1 MKYLLGVV
9 LLLIMQL
16 FSCQREGKQAL
27 DNEKDKDTIN
37 IETADKFISNIGE
50 TLQPGAKRAVA
61 SWGEY
66 QLIDELLTRYYAIS
80 PSEALSNAD
89 ELNTL
94 SRELKDS
101 IRIKSLEIPEMK
113 ARLNVLNSECL
124 RLKDMSEIPAI
135 KQEEVAE
142 KVKDILGA
150 FSAVNAKINSVYAVN
165 TLEKQLDLDPDFQAM
180 IKVDKDSILEQRNND
195 LKKKTVGRK
204 IQKNTQNLK
213 KHRLN
218 KKLKLDK
225 QLKNKKSAKLKR
237 ELSKRKLQKK

>member
-16 FSCQREGKQAL
+16 FSCQREGKQVL

-61 SWGEY
+61 FWGEY

-150 FSAVNAKINSVYAVN
+150 FSAVNAKINSIYAVN

-195 LKKKTVGRK
+195 LKKKTVSRK